1 MNMLRYCFLV
11 FALWIG
17 ASTGAF
23 AQTEAAPQTADSV
36 VTQTVKVKGIT
47 CAMDLKMIAANV
59 EKVAGVRSCEPGNA
73 GATTSFV
80 IMYDPA
86 LVTEKEIYLAIENT
100 GGCEAPD
107 ERPYKV
113 KE

>member
-1 MNMLRYCFLV
+1 MVDRGWIPAEGNDNPDSWRRYDEP
-11 FALWIG
+11 G
-17 ASTGAF
+17 
-23 AQTEAAPQTADSV
+23 
-36 VTQTVKVKGIT
+36 TVKVKGIT

-86 LVTEKEIYLAIENT
+86 LVTEKDIYLAIENT
-100 GGCEAPD
+100 GSCEAPD

>member
-1 MNMLRYCFLV
+1 MLRSCFWV
-11 FALWIG
+11 FILWIG
-17 ASTGAF
+17 SSTGAF
-23 AQTEAAPQTADSV
+23 AQTEVASQPADSV

-80 IMYDPA
+80 IMYNPA
-86 LVTEKEIYLAIENT
+86 VVTEKEIYLAIENT
-100 GGCEAPD
+100 GSCEAPD